1 MQKNALFNSTKESQ
15 IDQNKN
21 AKKFLQNLRLWAVKK
36 TDLGK
41 GTCCAQLKVWVY
53 VIQGK

>member
-1 MQKNALFNSTKESQ
+1 MQKNELFNSIKESQ

-21 AKKFLQNLRLWAVKK
+21 AKKFLQNPRLWAVKK

-41 GTCCAQLKVWVY
+41 GTCCAQLKVRVH